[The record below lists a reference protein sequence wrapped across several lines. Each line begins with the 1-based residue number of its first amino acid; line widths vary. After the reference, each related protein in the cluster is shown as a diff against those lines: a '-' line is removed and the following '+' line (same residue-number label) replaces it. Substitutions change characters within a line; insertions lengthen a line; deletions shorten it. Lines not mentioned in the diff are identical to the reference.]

1 MTQLN
6 IRIYY
11 EDTDAGGIVYHAN
24 HLKYMERGRTE
35 WLRELGLEQDQ
46 LMAQNIAF
54 VASEVAIKY
63 VHPARF
69 NQLITVTTEVA
80 KMRRVGMLFKQ
91 EIHDQDGQL
100 IASADV
106 TIAAVDPTSMKLIP
120 IPLPIKEVIERAL

>member
-1 MTQLN
+1 MTQLK

-54 VASEVAIKY
+54 VASEMSIKY
-63 VHPARF
+63 RHPARF

-80 KMRRVGMLFKQ
+80 KMRRVGMLFNQ
-91 EIHDQDGQL
+91 QIHNEEGQL

-106 TIAAVDPTSMKLIP
+106 TIAAVDPSSMKLIP
-120 IPLPIKEVIERAL
+120 IPSPIKEVIERAL